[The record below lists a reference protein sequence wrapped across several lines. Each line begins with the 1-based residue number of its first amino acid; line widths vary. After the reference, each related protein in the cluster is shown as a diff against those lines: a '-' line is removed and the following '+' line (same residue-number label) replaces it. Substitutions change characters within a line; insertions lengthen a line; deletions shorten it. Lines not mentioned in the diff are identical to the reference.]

1 MLMKVDKESLAKV
14 AHLARLSIKPEQE
27 EKLQRDMTEI
37 LNWVDKL
44 KELDTD
50 GVEPLTHMTN
60 EVNALRSDVAKKTID
75 TNAGLKNAPDHDDQF
90 FKVPNVMKRN
100 A

>member
-1 MLMKVDKESLAKV
+1 MKVDKESLAKV
-14 AHLARLSIKPEQE
+14 AHLARLNIKPEQE
-27 EKLQRDMTEI
+27 EKLQKDMTEI
-37 LNWVDKL
+37 LAWVDKL

-60 EVNALRSDVAKKTID
+60 EVNALRSDIAEKTIS
-75 TNAGLKNAPDHDDQF
+75 TASGLKNAPEHNDQF

-100 A
+100 S

>member
-1 MLMKVDKESLAKV
+1 MEIDKESLAKV
-14 AHLARLSIKPEQE
+14 AHLARLNVNPQQE
-27 EKLQRDMTEI
+27 DKLLKDMSEI
-37 LNWVDKL
+37 LSWVEKL

-50 GVEPLTHMTN
+50 GVAPLTHMTQ
-60 EVNALRSDVAKKTID
+60 EVNVLRDDIAEQTISTQD
-75 TNAGLKNAPDHDDQF
+75 GLKNAPDHDEKF